1 MAERILRDLIE
12 FIRREM
18 ARALRRPVL
27 AHG

>member
-1 MAERILRDLIE
+1 MAERILLALIE

-18 ARALRRPVL
+18 ARAFRRPVQ

>member
-1 MAERILRDLIE
+1 MAERILRDLID

-18 ARALRRPVL
+18 ARAFRRPVF

>member
-18 ARALRRPVL
+18 ARAFRRPVL